1 MPIPLSQYIFMALK
15 QKGRRLLRPSG
26 YQFVN
31 YVAAL
36 QILFGGFCFR
46 NRGEGHP
53 KIRRLL
59 AGKKIHKGEPLHSA
73 TFLSPKT
80 LYF

>member
-1 MPIPLSQYIFMALK
+1 MPIPLSQYIFMALE

-46 NRGEGHP
+46 NRGEGYP

-59 AGKKIHKGEPLHSA
+59 SGKKLHKGVPLHSA